1 MRWKIVLHIIGALT
15 LCVGLTMLFPLGF
28 SLYYQ
33 DAGILPLLKS
43 FGLTCLGGLAL
54 FLIFRDREET
64 KGLSHREGMAIVALG
79 WVFAGFFGSLPFY
92 FGDVFTSY
100 VDCFF
105 ESLSGFTTTGA
116 SVMMDIEKNAK
127 GILFWRS
134 LTHWLGGMGIIVLS
148 LAILPFLGVGGMQ
161 LYKAEVPGPV
171 PDKLKPRIKDTALVL
186 WKVYVLFSAIE
197 TVLLMFG
204 GMDLF
209 DSLCHTFGTLA
220 TGGFSTKNSSV
231 AYFQSAYIDYVIT
244 FFMLV
249 AAVNFSLHYQMIKGR
264 PLLLWKDPEFRFF
277 GVVTLIIM
285 GIITISVY
293 SATNYDSI
301 ADSFR
306 YTSFQV
312 ASIISTTGFATAD
325 YEIWPAVAQGLLL
338 FCMFLGGCAGSTSGG
353 MKHLRI
359 MLLLKQ
365 AYQEVFRIIHPR
377 SVNRVKLGKT
387 VVKPET
393 MNDILGFFVLWLLL
407 FVICGLIVAAT
418 GVDVVSSFAASL
430 ACIGNI
436 GPGIG
441 SVGPTENYAHIPE
454 MGKWAL
460 IFCMLL
466 GRLEIYTVIVLC
478 VPEFWR
484 K

>member
-1 MRWKIVLHIIGALT
+1 MRWKVVLHIIGALI
-15 LCVGLTMLFPLGF
+15 LCVGLTMIMPLAF

-33 DAGILPLLKS
+33 DSGIMPLIQSMLIS
-43 FGLTCLGGLAL
+43 CLCGLGL
-54 FLIFRDREET
+54 FLVFRSKDENQ
-64 KGLSHREGMAIVALG
+64 GLSHREGMAIVALG
-79 WVFAGFFGSLPFY
+79 WVAAGFFGSLPFY
-92 FGDVFTSY
+92 FGDVFSSN

-105 ESLSGFTTTGA
+105 ESLSGFTTTGS
-116 SVMMDIEKNAK
+116 SVMTDIESVAK

-171 PDKLKPRIKDTALVL
+171 PDKLKPRIKDTAIVL
-186 WKVYVLFSAIE
+186 WKVYLLFSAIE
-197 TVLLMFG
+197 AILLMLG
-204 GMDLF
+204 GMDFF

-220 TGGFSTKNSSV
+220 TGGFSTKNTSV
-231 AYFQSAYIDYVIT
+231 AYFNSAYIDYVIT
-244 FFMLV
+244 FFMIV
-249 AAVNFSLHYQMIKGR
+249 AGINFSLHYQMLKGR
-264 PLLLWKDPEFRFF
+264 PLILWRDPEFRFF
-277 GVVTLIIM
+277 ASITALITVIVTIV
-285 GIITISVY
+285 VY
-293 SATNYDSI
+293 SAHNYETV
-301 ADSFR
+301 ADTVR

-312 ASIISTTGFATAD
+312 ASIMSTTGFATAD
-325 YEIWPAVAQGLLL
+325 YELWPALAQGLLL
-338 FCMFLGGCAGSTSGG
+338 LCMFLGGCAGSTSGG

-365 AYQEVFRIIHPR
+365 SYQQIFRIIHPR
-377 SVNRVKLGKT
+377 SVNRVKLGKK
-387 VVKPET
+387 VIKPET
-393 MNDILGFFVLWLLL
+393 MNDILGFAVLWIGLFVL
-407 FVICGLIVAAT
+407 CGLIVAAT

-441 SVGPTENYAHIPE
+441 TVGPADNFSHIPE
-454 MGKWAL
+454 VGKWAL